1 MDLQTLA
8 TTCNDKLRFAQQL
21 HDTCPTVLMYH
32 SVGVDGGYDNVS
44 VANFRN
50 QIEWLDDQYN
60 VVELS
65 DVLDVS
71 NEGPKNVAI
80 TFDDGLASFYQN
92 AQSVLQ
98 EYSVPATV
106 FVCSAA
112 VEESMSDRLET
123 IVDERIRTP
132 EQLMST
138 EELREIAADPLFT
151 IGAHTKTHPK
161 LPEIDSNSELIDEV
175 VGSKKVLESALDTTV
190 DQFAYPCNEWDTRSQ
205 DIVCET
211 YEHAVFGGG
220 LTSLITAET
229 CRHRIPRISA
239 GGSVEQLQLSVTDT
253 GKQLAKLYKNLAQ

>member
-1 MDLQTLA
+1 MDLQTIA
-8 TTCNDKLRFAQQL
+8 TNCNNKLGFAQRL
-21 HDTCPTVLMYH
+21 HDSCPTVIMYH

-44 VANFRN
+44 VANFRK
-50 QIEWLDDQYN
+50 QITWLHDQYN

-71 NEGPKNVAI
+71 SEGPKNVAI
-80 TFDDGLASFYQN
+80 TFDDGLASFYKN
-92 AQSVLQ
+92 ARPVLQ
-98 EYSVPATV
+98 EYSLPATV

-123 IVDERIRTP
+123 IVDERIQTP

-138 EELREIAADPLFT
+138 EELREIATDPLFT

-161 LPEIDSNSELIDEV
+161 LPGIDSKSALIDEV
-175 VGSKKVLESALDTTV
+175 IGSKEVLESSLDTTV

-205 DIVCET
+205 DIVRDT

-220 LTSLITAET
+220 LTSLITPET
-229 CRHRIPRISA
+229 CTHRIPRISA
-239 GGSVEQLQLSVTDT
+239 GGSVEQLQLHVTDA
-253 GKQLAKLYKNLAQ
+253 GKQLARLYKSLAQ

>member
-8 TTCNDKLRFAQQL
+8 TQCNNKLGFAQRL
-21 HDTCPTVLMYH
+21 HDSCPTVIMYH
-32 SVGVDGGYDNVS
+32 SVGVEGGYDNVS

-65 DVLDVS
+65 KVLDVS

-80 TFDDGLASFYQN
+80 TFDDGLASFYKN
-92 AQSVLQ
+92 ARPVLQ
-98 EYSVPATV
+98 EYSLPATV
-106 FVCSAA
+106 FICSAA

-138 EELREIAADPLFT
+138 GELSEIATDPLFT

-161 LPEIDSNSELIDEV
+161 LPAIASKTELIDEV
-175 VGSKKVLESALDTTV
+175 VGSKEVLESSLDTTV

-205 DIVCET
+205 EIVRDT

-220 LTSLITAET
+220 LTSLITTET

-239 GGSVEQLQLSVTDT
+239 GGSVEQLQLYVTDA
-253 GKQLAKLYKNLAQ
+253 GKQLAKLYKNVA